1 MKFVQ
6 IIIIYNSFYILL
18 LTIYIFNKLPS
29 RQIRLKNCW

>member
-1 MKFVQ
+1 MKFDQ

-18 LTIYIFNKLPS
+18 MIYIFNKLPS